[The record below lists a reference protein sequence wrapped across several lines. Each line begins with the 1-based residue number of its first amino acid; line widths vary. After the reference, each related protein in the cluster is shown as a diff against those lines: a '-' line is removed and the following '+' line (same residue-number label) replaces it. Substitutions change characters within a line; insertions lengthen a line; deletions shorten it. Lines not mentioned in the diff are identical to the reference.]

1 MSDPTDGPPGPA
13 AGPPG
18 PFLCDAVTPIPD
30 GWQRG
35 DPARTDPNQ
44 LAVAYDPRR
53 HTVVSLAGPGAGHHL
68 AAAGF
73 TPLPAGADPATA
85 RIFVRDRT
93 TAMHRRP
100 APAKTSG
107 RAL

>member
-1 MSDPTDGPPGPA
+1 MSDPTAGPPGPA

-18 PFLCDAVTPIPD
+18 PFLWRAATPIPD

-35 DPARTDPNQ
+35 DPARSDHNQ
-44 LAVAYDPRR
+44 LCVAYDPRR
-53 HTVVSLAGPGAGHHL
+53 HTVVSLAGQGAVHHL

-93 TAMHRRP
+93 AATHRRP
-100 APAKTSG
+100 AA
-107 RAL
+107 ALMSRGSL